1 MTEDPQGPGE
11 EARSPADHLR
21 ELSEA
26 AREAA
31 ETLAADVETYAG
43 WAVEALRAGGKLIY
57 CGNGGSAST
66 AEHMAAEYVVRFRR
80 RRPSLPAVALT
91 ANSAVVTAAA
101 NDFAYE
107 EVFAHALEGLGGPD
121 DLLVLHSTS
130 GDSPNVV
137 RAAEAAREMGIRT
150 VGLLGG
156 DGGEAAPLV
165 DLALTVPT
173 SETARAQE
181 LHLAVEHAVADRV
194 DAVFAG
200 P

>member
-1 MTEDPQGPGE
+1 MTDFPTRGE
-11 EARSPADHLR
+11 EAPRTGAEHLR
-21 ELSEA
+21 ELAEVA
-26 AREAA
+26 AEAA
-31 ETLAADVETYAG
+31 ETLAAEVETYAE
-43 WAVEALRAGGKLIY
+43 WALEALRAGGKLIY

-66 AEHMAAEYVVRFRR
+66 AEHMAAEYVVRYRR

-107 EVFAHALEGLGGPD
+107 EVFARALGGMGGPD
-121 DLLVLHSTS
+121 DLLVVHSTS

-150 VGLLGG
+150 VGLLAG
-156 DGGEAAPLV
+156 DGGETAPLV

-173 SETARAQE
+173 GDTGRAQE

-194 DAVFAG
+194 DASFAA